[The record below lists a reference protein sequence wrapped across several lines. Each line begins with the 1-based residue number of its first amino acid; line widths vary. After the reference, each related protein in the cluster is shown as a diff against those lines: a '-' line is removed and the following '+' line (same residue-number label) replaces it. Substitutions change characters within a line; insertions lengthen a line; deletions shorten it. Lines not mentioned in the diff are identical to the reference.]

1 MPRPPKKVA
10 HGKALRTEG
19 SKHFTEDPCEAQ
31 SSGEDS
37 RDSEWEV
44 DSEDEGDD
52 GEWTEAHESMRK
64 LYASR
69 LVRHLRTNKLVHDR
83 RVCHFCFRIGNIA
96 FSSIA
101 VIRRG
106 RNKKL

>member
-10 HGKALRTEG
+10 HGKALRTAG

-37 RDSEWEV
+37 SDSEWEE
-44 DSEDEGDD
+44 DTEDEGDD
-52 GEWTEAHESMRK
+52 GEWTEARKSMRK

-69 LVRHLRTNKLVHDR
+69 LARHLWTNKLVHDR
-83 RVCHFCFRIGNIA
+83 RVHHFFFQIRNIT
-96 FSSIA
+96 FSSMAI
-101 VIRRG
+101 IRRG